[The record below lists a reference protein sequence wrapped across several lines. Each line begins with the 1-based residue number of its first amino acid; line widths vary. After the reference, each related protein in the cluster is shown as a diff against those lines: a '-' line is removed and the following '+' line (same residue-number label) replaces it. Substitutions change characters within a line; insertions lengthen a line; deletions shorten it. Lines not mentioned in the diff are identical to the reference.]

1 MRGITADDLCR
12 NSGCPESVGQ
22 ASSLRAR
29 VGEVSPTA
37 AYLRRVW
44 IAAGLAGALS
54 RAARWALPALPPLVV
69 GALVLPLFGVLFL
82 GISRAAGVP
91 FAGRSESL

>member
-1 MRGITADDLCR
+1 MTAYDAVVIGAGHNGLT
-12 NSGCPESVGQ
+12 
-22 ASSLRAR
+22 
-29 VGEVSPTA
+29 TA
-37 AYLRRVW
+37 AYLTRVW